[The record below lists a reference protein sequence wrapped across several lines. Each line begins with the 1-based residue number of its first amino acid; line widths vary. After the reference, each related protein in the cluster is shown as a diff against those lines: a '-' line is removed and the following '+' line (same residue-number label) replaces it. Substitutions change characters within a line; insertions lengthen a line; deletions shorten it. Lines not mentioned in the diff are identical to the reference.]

1 MAIIHQATLTPS
13 KAETLATWLS
23 AQPWF
28 GGTAEVTVPVA
39 AYRFDDPA
47 GEVGMEAFFVEVG
60 GRTVH
65 VPVTYRGAP
74 LPGGDEWLVG
84 TMEHSVLGTRWV
96 YDAVGDP
103 VYRAELTRVVR
114 EGGTHVRL
122 MVETPD
128 GPVERE
134 PTAFV
139 RGSGSAAGQEG
150 EPEIVVVRFPS
161 ADAVV
166 PSEHTLTGT
175 WTGQDE
181 PAVLAYLVPPT
192 V

>member
-28 GGTAEVTVPVA
+28 GETAEVTVPVA
-39 AYRFDDPA
+39 TYRFDDPA

-74 LPGGDEWLVG
+74 LAGADEWLVG

-139 RGSGSAAGQEG
+139 RGSGTSGDDGPGTEV
-150 EPEIVVVRFPS
+150 VVVRFPS
-161 ADAVV
+161 ASTVV
-166 PSEHTLTGT
+166 PSEHRLTGT
-175 WTGQDE
+175 WAGQDE
-181 PAVLAYLVPPT
+181 PVVLAYLV
-192 V
+192 